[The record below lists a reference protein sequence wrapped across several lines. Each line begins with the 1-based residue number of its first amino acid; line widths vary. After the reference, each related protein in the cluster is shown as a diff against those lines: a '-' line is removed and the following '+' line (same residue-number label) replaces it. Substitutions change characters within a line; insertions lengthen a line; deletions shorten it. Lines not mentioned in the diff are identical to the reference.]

1 MTKIGKLKDSFLWLF
16 RWIIYP
22 PILYFVIYFIGI
34 YNQNFLGTLV
44 WHRGW
49 ITKMMTGEA
58 TTEEY
63 NAAIPPHPD
72 PHHPED
78 DQ

>member
-1 MTKIGKLKDSFLWLF
+1 MQPPLTSEELEEM
-16 RWIIYP
+16 YP
-22 PILYFVIYFIGI
+22 DLEPWQRDELE
-34 YNQNFLGTLV
+34 V

-49 ITKMMTGEA
+49 ITKMMIGKA
-58 TTEEY
+58 TSEEY

-78 DQ
+78 DE